1 MALKSSLDP
10 KGHVLHTWRT
20 GGDPCKGDFEGV
32 ACNGHGKVVMISLQG
47 KGLDGML
54 SPAVAGF
61 RSLTGLYLHY
71 NKLNGEI
78 PKEIGGLAALVDLY
92 LSVNNFT
99 GGVPA
104 EIGNLA
110 NLQGK
115 PLLVSIY
122 FGALDGL
129 MC

>member
-10 KGHVLHTWRT
+10 KGHLLDTWTT

-32 ACNGHGKVVMISLQG
+32 TCNGEGKVVTISLQG
-47 KGLDGML
+47 KGLNGVL
-54 SPAVAGF
+54 SPAVAG
-61 RSLTGLYLHY
+61 LKGLKGLYLHY

-78 PKEIGGLAALVDLY
+78 PKEVGDLTELVDLY

-99 GGVPA
+99 GGVPV

-110 NLQGK
+110 NLQGNF
-115 PLLVSIY
+115 Y
-122 FGALDGL
+122 
-129 MC
+129 